1 MTGEINNLGH
11 AQKVASLLAAIDVKR
26 YGKTRNYVSGSVTE
40 LGPYVSRGVIS
51 TRMVWAYL
59 LGRGHS
65 FEEMFGFVQQLAWRD
80 FFQRVWQGL
89 GDGINEDIRR
99 EQEDVVH
106 QLISAAIAAGN
117 TGIEGIDTGIS
128 RLKETGYMHN
138 HLRMYTAFLTAN
150 LAGAHWRLPAQWM
163 YAHLLD
169 GDWGSNALSWQWVAG
184 TFSNKKYIANQENI
198 NRYTQTNQRGTD
210 LDVDYESLAIAP
222 VPEDLKAQTTAEA
235 VLPHGDCDESALKLA
250 VAKYGLPVFEL
261 GSSKKENSQLENSQL
276 ENTSLE
282 NQIIDNRIV
291 IHNYYQLDPQ
301 FQSALP
307 GTRLLLLEPSVFDR
321 YPIASHCVDFMLSL
335 AMEIPNVQVFVGEF
349 DELVGAL
356 GPFGH
361 VEIVYQEHPL
371 NRHYRGNE
379 IPRDWLA
386 PEVEDSFSSFF
397 SYWKKVEKSLRKEFK
412 EVRGY

>member
-1 MTGEINNLGH
+1 MTEETNKLGH
-11 AQKVASLLAAIDVKR
+11 AEKVASLLAAIDVKR

-51 TRMVWAYL
+51 TRAIWAYL
-59 LGRGHS
+59 LRRGHS

-80 FFQRVWQGL
+80 FFQRVWQAL

-99 EQEDVVH
+99 EQEGVIH
-106 QLISAAIAAGN
+106 RLFPAAIAAGN

-128 RLKETGYMHN
+128 RLKDTGYMHN

-198 NRYTQTNQRGTD
+198 NRYTQTNQRGTY

-222 VPEDLKAQTTAEA
+222 VPDVLKKPFTVEE
-235 VLPHGDCDESALKLA
+235 VLPFVDCDADALRLA
-250 VAKYGLPVFEL
+250 VAKFGLPMWAL
-261 GSSKKENSQLENSQL
+261 
-276 ENTSLE
+276 
-282 NQIIDNRIV
+282 DNPIMDDRLV

-307 GTRLLLLEPSVFDR
+307 GTRLLLLEPSVFAR

-335 AMEIPNVQVFVGEF
+335 AKEIPKVQVFVGEF

-356 GPFGH
+356 EPFGH

-371 NRHYRGNE
+371 NRHYRGTE

-386 PEVEDSFSSFF
+386 PEVEGSFSSFF
-397 SYWKKVEKSLRKEFK
+397 SYWKKVEKSLRKEYK

>member
-1 MTGEINNLGH
+1 MTGETNKLGH
-11 AQKVASLLAAIDVKR
+11 AEKVASLLAAIDVKR

-51 TRMVWAYL
+51 TRIVWAYL

-99 EQEDVVH
+99 EQEGVVH
-106 QLISAAIAAGN
+106 RLLPAAIVAGN

-128 RLKETGYMHN
+128 RLKDTGYMHN

-198 NRYTQTNQRGTD
+198 NRYTQTNQRGTY

-235 VLPHGDCDESALKLA
+235 VLPHGDCDESALKSA
-250 VAKYGLPVFEL
+250 VTKYGLPLFVL
-261 GSSKKENSQLENSQL
+261 GSSMKENALLENSQL
-276 ENTSLE
+276 ENASLE
-282 NQIIDNRIV
+282 VVDNRIV

-335 AMEIPNVQVFVGEF
+335 AMEIPNVKVFVGEF
-349 DELVGAL
+349 DELVGTL
-356 GPFGH
+356 EPFGH
-361 VEIVYQEHPL
+361 VKVVYQEHPL

-386 PEVEDSFSSFF
+386 PEVEGSFSSFF

>member
-1 MTGEINNLGH
+1 MTVH
-11 AQKVASLLAAIDVKR
+11 ADKVQSLLSAIDVKR
-26 YGKTRNYVSGSVTE
+26 YGKTRNYVSGSVSE

-51 TRMVWAYL
+51 TRMIWTYL
-59 LGRGHS
+59 LQRGHS

-89 GDGINEDIRR
+89 GDGINVDIRR
-99 EQEDVVH
+99 EQEGVLHRVFP
-106 QLISAAIAAGN
+106 AAIAAGN
-117 TGIEGIDTGIS
+117 TGIEGIDVGIQ
-128 RLKETGYMHN
+128 RLLSTGYMHN

-169 GDWGSNALSWQWVAG
+169 GDWGSNALSWQWVSG

-198 NRYTQTNQRGTD
+198 NRYTNTNQGGTY
-210 LDVDYESLAIAP
+210 LDVEYETLAEEP
-222 VPEDLKAQTTAEA
+222 VPEVLKPTLQAAEA
-235 VLPHGDCDESALKLA
+235 LPFSACDATSLQLA
-250 VAKYGLPVFEL
+250 VTKYGLPMFGL
-261 GSSKKENSQLENSQL
+261 GSSTKDNTMLENASQ
-276 ENTSLE
+276 ET
-282 NQIIDNRIV
+282 QIIDNRLV

-301 FQSALP
+301 FQSAIA
-307 GTRLLLLEPSVFDR
+307 GTRLLLLEPSVFQR

-356 GPFGH
+356 GPFGN

-386 PEVEDSFSSFF
+386 PDVEGSFSSFF
-397 SYWKKVEKSLRKEFK
+397 SYWKKVEKSVRKEYK

>member
-1 MTGEINNLGH
+1 MTGETNKLGH
-11 AQKVASLLAAIDVKR
+11 AETVASLLAAIDVKR

-40 LGPYVSRGVIS
+40 LGPYVSRGVVS
-51 TRMVWAYL
+51 TRAIWAYL

-99 EQEDVVH
+99 EQEGVIH
-106 QLISAAIAAGN
+106 RLLPAAIAAGN

-128 RLKETGYMHN
+128 RLKDTGYMHN

-169 GDWGSNALSWQWVAG
+169 GDWGSNALSWQWVSG

-198 NRYTQTNQRGTD
+198 NRYTQTNQRGTY

-222 VPEDLKAQTTAEA
+222 VPDVLKKPFTVEE
-235 VLPHGDCDESALKLA
+235 VLPFADCDADALRLA
-250 VAKYGLPVFEL
+250 VAKFGLPL
-261 GSSKKENSQLENSQL
+261 WAL
-276 ENTSLE
+276 
-282 NQIIDNRIV
+282 DNPIMDDRLV

-307 GTRLLLLEPSVFDR
+307 GTRLLLLEPSVFAQ
-321 YPIASHCVDFMLSL
+321 YPIASHCVAFMLAL
-335 AMEIPNVQVFVGEF
+335 ATEIPNVQVFVGEF

-356 GPFGH
+356 EPFGH

-371 NRHYRGNE
+371 NRHYRGAE

-386 PEVEDSFSSFF
+386 PEVEGSFSSFF
-397 SYWKKVEKSLRKEFK
+397 SYWKKVEKSLRKEYK

>member
-1 MTGEINNLGH
+1 
-11 AQKVASLLAAIDVKR
+11 
-26 YGKTRNYVSGSVTE
+26 
-40 LGPYVSRGVIS
+40 
-51 TRMVWAYL
+51 MVWAYL

-99 EQEDVVH
+99 EQEGVVH
-106 QLISAAIAAGN
+106 RLISAAIAAGN

-169 GDWGSNALSWQWVAG
+169 GDWGSNALSWQWVSG

-198 NRYTQTNQRGTD
+198 NRYTQTNQRGTYLD
-210 LDVDYESLAIAP
+210 LEYETLAEEP
-222 VPEDLKAQTTAEA
+222 VPEVLKPTLQAAEA
-235 VLPHGDCDESALKLA
+235 LPFSECDATSLQLA
-250 VAKYGLPVFEL
+250 VTKYGLPMFGL
-261 GSSKKENSQLENSQL
+261 GSSMKENALLENSQF
-276 ENTSLE
+276 ENASLE
-282 NQIIDNRIV
+282 NQVVDNRLV
-291 IHNYYQLDPQ
+291 IYNYYQLDPL
-301 FQSALP
+301 FQSSLP
-307 GTRLLLLEPSVFDR
+307 GTRLLLLEPSVFER
-321 YPIASHCVDFMLSL
+321 YPIASHCIDFMLSL

-386 PEVEDSFSSFF
+386 PEVEGSFSSFF
-397 SYWKKVEKSLRKEFK
+397 SYWKKVEKSLRREYK

>member
-11 AQKVASLLAAIDVKR
+11 SEKVASLLAAIDVKR

-99 EQEDVVH
+99 EQEGMVH
-106 QLISAAIAAGN
+106 RLISAAIAAGN
-117 TGIEGIDTGIS
+117 TGIEGIDVGIQ
-128 RLKETGYMHN
+128 RLLSTGYMHN

-169 GDWGSNALSWQWVAG
+169 GDWGSNALSWQWVSG

-198 NRYTQTNQRGTD
+198 NRYTQTNQRGTYLD
-210 LDVDYESLAIAP
+210 LEYETLAEEP
-222 VPEDLKAQTTAEA
+222 VPEVLKPTLQAAEA
-235 VLPHGDCDESALKLA
+235 LPFSECDATSLQLA
-250 VAKYGLPVFEL
+250 VTKYGLPMFGL
-261 GSSKKENSQLENSQL
+261 GSSMKENALLENSQF
-276 ENTSLE
+276 ENASLE
-282 NQIIDNRIV
+282 NQVVDNRLV
-291 IHNYYQLDPQ
+291 IYNYYQLDPL
-301 FQSALP
+301 FQSSLP
-307 GTRLLLLEPSVFDR
+307 GTRLLLLEPSVFER
-321 YPIASHCVDFMLSL
+321 YPIASHCIDFMLSL

-386 PEVEDSFSSFF
+386 PEVEGSFSSFF
-397 SYWKKVEKSLRKEFK
+397 SYWKKVEKSLRREYK

>member
-1 MTGEINNLGH
+1 MTVH
-11 AQKVASLLAAIDVKR
+11 ADKVQSLLSAIDVKR
-26 YGKTRNYVSGSVTE
+26 YGKTRNYVSGSVSE

-51 TRMVWAYL
+51 TRIVWTYL
-59 LGRGHS
+59 LQRGHS

-89 GDGINEDIRR
+89 GDGINVDIRR
-99 EQEDVVH
+99 EQEGMVH
-106 QLISAAIAAGN
+106 RALPAAIAAGN

-169 GDWGSNALSWQWVAG
+169 GDWGSNALSWQWVSG

-198 NRYTQTNQRGTD
+198 NRYTNTNQGGTF
-210 LDVDYESLAIAP
+210 LDVEYETLAEEP
-222 VPEDLKAQTTAEA
+222 VPEVLKPTLQAAEA
-235 VLPHGDCDESALKLA
+235 LPYSACDATSLQLA
-250 VAKYGLPVFEL
+250 VTKFGLPLFGL
-261 GSSKKENSQLENSQL
+261 GNSMKENSQLENSQF
-276 ENTSLE
+276 ENASLE
-282 NQIIDNRIV
+282 NQVVGNRIV

-301 FQSALP
+301 FQSAIA
-307 GTRLLLLEPSVFDR
+307 GTRLLLLEPNVFER
-321 YPIASHCVDFMLSL
+321 YPIASQCVDFMLSL

-349 DELVGAL
+349 DDLVGAL
-356 GPFGH
+356 EPLGN

-371 NRHYRGNE
+371 NQHYRGTE
-379 IPRDWLA
+379 ISRDWLA
-386 PEVEDSFSSFF
+386 PDVEGSFSSFF
-397 SYWKKVEKSLRKEFK
+397 SYWKKVEKSLRKEYK

>member
-1 MTGEINNLGH
+1 MTVH
-11 AQKVASLLAAIDVKR
+11 ADKVQSLLSAIDVKR
-26 YGKTRNYVSGSVTE
+26 YGKTRNYVSGSVSE

-51 TRMVWAYL
+51 TRMVWTYL
-59 LGRGHS
+59 LQRGHS

-99 EQEDVVH
+99 EQEGVLHRVFP
-106 QLISAAIAAGN
+106 AAIAAGN
-117 TGIEGIDTGIS
+117 TGIEGIDVGIQ
-128 RLKETGYMHN
+128 RLLSTGYMHN

-169 GDWGSNALSWQWVAG
+169 GDWGSNALSWQWVSG

-198 NRYTQTNQRGTD
+198 NRYTHTNQRGTY
-210 LDVDYESLAIAP
+210 LDMEYETLAEEP
-222 VPEDLKAQTTAEA
+222 VPEVLKPTLQAAEA
-235 VLPHGDCDESALKLA
+235 LPFSECDATSLQLA
-250 VAKYGLPVFEL
+250 VTKYGLPLFGL
-261 GSSKKENSQLENSQL
+261 GSSMKENALLENSQF
-276 ENTSLE
+276 ENASLE
-282 NQIIDNRIV
+282 NQVVDNRLV
-291 IHNYYQLDPQ
+291 IYNYYQLDPL
-301 FQSALP
+301 FQSSLP
-307 GTRLLLLEPSVFDR
+307 GTRLLLLEPSVFER
-321 YPIASHCVDFMLSL
+321 YPIASQCIDFMLSL

-386 PEVEDSFSSFF
+386 PEVEGSFSSFF
-397 SYWKKVEKSLRKEFK
+397 SYWKKVEKSLRREYK

>member
-1 MTGEINNLGH
+1 MTVH
-11 AQKVASLLAAIDVKR
+11 ADKVQSLLSAIDVKR

-51 TRMVWAYL
+51 TRVVWAYL
-59 LGRGHS
+59 LGRGHG
-65 FEEMFGFVQQLAWRD
+65 FEEMFGLVQQLAWRD

-99 EQEDVVH
+99 EQEGVLHRVFP
-106 QLISAAIAAGN
+106 AAIAAGN
-117 TGIEGIDTGIS
+117 TGIEGIDVGIQ
-128 RLKETGYMHN
+128 RLLSTGYMHN

-169 GDWGSNALSWQWVAG
+169 GDWGSNALSWQWVSG

-198 NRYTQTNQRGTD
+198 NRYTHTNQRGTYLD
-210 LDVDYESLAIAP
+210 LEYETLAEEP
-222 VPEDLKAQTTAEA
+222 VPEVLKPTLQAAEA
-235 VLPHGDCDESALKLA
+235 LPFSECDATSLQLA
-250 VAKYGLPVFEL
+250 VTKYGLPMFGL
-261 GSSKKENSQLENSQL
+261 GSSMKENALLENVSQD
-276 ENTSLE
+276 T
-282 NQIIDNRIV
+282 QIIDNRLV
-291 IHNYYQLDPQ
+291 IYNYYQLDPL
-301 FQSALP
+301 FQSSLT
-307 GTRLLLLEPSVFDR
+307 GTRLLLLEPSVFER
-321 YPIASHCVDFMLSL
+321 YPIASHCIDFMLAL

-349 DELVGAL
+349 DDLVGAL

-371 NRHYRGNE
+371 NQHYRGTE
-379 IPRDWLA
+379 ISRDWLA
-386 PEVEDSFSSFF
+386 PEVEGSFSSFF
-397 SYWKKVEKSLRKEFK
+397 SYWKKVEKSLRREYK

>member
-1 MTGEINNLGH
+1 MMGEINNLGH
-11 AQKVASLLAAIDVKR
+11 SEKVASLLAAIDVKR
-26 YGKTRNYVSGSVTE
+26 YGKTRNYVSGSVSE

-59 LGRGHS
+59 LQRGHS

-89 GDGINEDIRR
+89 GDGINVDIRR
-99 EQEDVVH
+99 EQEGVLHRVFP
-106 QLISAAIAAGN
+106 AAIAAGN
-117 TGIEGIDTGIS
+117 TGIEGIDVGIQ
-128 RLKETGYMHN
+128 RLLLTGYMHN

-169 GDWGSNALSWQWVAG
+169 GDWGSNALSWQWVSG

-198 NRYTQTNQRGTD
+198 NRYTNTNQGGTY
-210 LDVDYESLAIAP
+210 LDVEYEKLAEEP
-222 VPEDLKAQTTAEA
+222 VPEVLKPTLQAAEA
-235 VLPHGDCDESALKLA
+235 LPFSECDATSLQLA
-250 VAKYGLPVFEL
+250 VTTYGLPMFGL
-261 GSSKKENSQLENSQL
+261 GSSTKENSMLENASQDK
-276 ENTSLE
+276 
-282 NQIIDNRIV
+282 QIIDGCIV
-291 IHNYYQLDPQ
+291 IHNYYQLDPL
-301 FQSALP
+301 FQSLLP
-307 GTRLLLLEPSVFDR
+307 GTRLLLLEPSVFER

-335 AMEIPNVQVFVGEF
+335 AIEIPNVQVFVGEF
-349 DELVGAL
+349 DDLVGAL

-371 NRHYRGNE
+371 NQHYRGNE

-386 PEVEDSFSSFF
+386 PEVEGSFPSFF
-397 SYWKKVEKSLRKEFK
+397 SYWKKVEKSLRREYK

>member
-1 MTGEINNLGH
+1 MTGETNKLGH
-11 AQKVASLLAAIDVKR
+11 AEKVASLLAAIDVKR

-40 LGPYVSRGVIS
+40 LGPYVSRGVVS
-51 TRMVWAYL
+51 TRAMWAYL

-99 EQEDVVH
+99 EQEGVIH
-106 QLISAAIAAGN
+106 RLLPAAIAAGN

-128 RLKETGYMHN
+128 RLKDTGYMHN

-198 NRYTQTNQRGTD
+198 NRYTQTNQRGTY

-222 VPEDLKAQTTAEA
+222 VPDVLKKPFTVDE
-235 VLPHGDCDESALKLA
+235 VLPFADCDADALRLA
-250 VAKYGLPVFEL
+250 VAKFGLPL
-261 GSSKKENSQLENSQL
+261 WAL
-276 ENTSLE
+276 
-282 NQIIDNRIV
+282 DNPIMDDRLV

-301 FQSALP
+301 FQSARP
-307 GTRLLLLEPSVFDR
+307 GTRLLLLEPSVFAQ
-321 YPIASHCVDFMLSL
+321 YPIASHCVAFMLAL
-335 AMEIPNVQVFVGEF
+335 ATEIPNVQVFVGEF
-349 DELVGAL
+349 DAL
-356 GPFGH
+356 MQSLASPGN
-361 VEIVYQEHPL
+361 VEILYQEHQL
-371 NRHYRGNE
+371 NRHYRGTE

-386 PEVEDSFSSFF
+386 PEVEGSFSSFF
-397 SYWKKVEKSLRKEFK
+397 SYWKKVEKSLRKEYK

>member
-1 MTGEINNLGH
+1 MTGETNNLGH
-11 AQKVASLLAAIDVKR
+11 SEKVVSLLAAIDVKR

-106 QLISAAIAAGN
+106 RLISAAIAAGN
-117 TGIEGIDTGIS
+117 TGIEGIDVGIQ
-128 RLKETGYMHN
+128 RLLSTGYMHN

-198 NRYTQTNQRGTD
+198 NRYTQTNQRGTY

-222 VPEDLKAQTTAEA
+222 VPDVLKKPFTVEE
-235 VLPHGDCDESALKLA
+235 VLPFADCDADALRLA
-250 VAKYGLPVFEL
+250 VAKFGLPVFGL
-261 GSSKKENSQLENSQL
+261 GSSMKENALLENALL

-282 NQIIDNRIV
+282 VVDNRIV

-335 AMEIPNVQVFVGEF
+335 AMEIPNVKVFVGEF
-349 DELVGAL
+349 DELVGTL
-356 GPFGH
+356 EPLGH
-361 VEIVYQEHPL
+361 VKVVYQEHPL

-386 PEVEDSFSSFF
+386 PEVEGSFSSFF

>member
-1 MTGEINNLGH
+1 M
-11 AQKVASLLAAIDVKR
+11 
-26 YGKTRNYVSGSVTE
+26 
-40 LGPYVSRGVIS
+40 
-51 TRMVWAYL
+51 
-59 LGRGHS
+59 
-65 FEEMFGFVQQLAWRD
+65 
-80 FFQRVWQGL
+80 
-89 GDGINEDIRR
+89 DIRR
-99 EQEDVVH
+99 EQEGVLHRVFP
-106 QLISAAIAAGN
+106 AAIAAGN

-169 GDWGSNALSWQWVAG
+169 GDWGSNALSWQWVSG

-198 NRYTQTNQRGTD
+198 NRYTHTNQRGTY
-210 LDVDYESLAIAP
+210 LDTEYESLAIAP
-222 VPEDLKAQTTAEA
+222 VPGDLKAQASAEA
-235 VLPHGDCDESALKLA
+235 VLPLGDCDESALKLA
-250 VAKYGLPVFEL
+250 VAKYGLPVFGL
-261 GSSKKENSQLENSQL
+261 GSSMKENSQLENSQL
-276 ENTSLE
+276 EIASLDK
-282 NQIIDNRIV
+282 QIVGDRLV

-301 FQSALP
+301 FQSAIA
-307 GTRLLLLEPSVFDR
+307 GTRLLLLEPSVFKR

-349 DELVGAL
+349 DDLVGAL

-371 NRHYRGNE
+371 NRHYRGTE
-379 IPRDWLA
+379 ISRDWLA
-386 PEVEDSFSSFF
+386 PEVEGSFSSFF
-397 SYWKKVEKSLRKEFK
+397 SYWKKVEKSLRREYK

>member
-1 MTGEINNLGH
+1 MTVH
-11 AQKVASLLAAIDVKR
+11 ADKVQSLLSAIDVKR
-26 YGKTRNYVSGSVTE
+26 YGKTRNYVSGSVSE

-51 TRMVWAYL
+51 TRMVWTYL
-59 LGRGHS
+59 LQRGHS

-99 EQEDVVH
+99 EQEGVLHRVFP
-106 QLISAAIAAGN
+106 AAIAAGN
-117 TGIEGIDTGIS
+117 TGIEGIDVGIQ
-128 RLKETGYMHN
+128 RLLSTGYMHN

-169 GDWGSNALSWQWVAG
+169 GDWGSNALSWQWVSG

-198 NRYTQTNQRGTD
+198 NRYTHTNQRGTY
-210 LDVDYESLAIAP
+210 LDMEYETLAEEP
-222 VPEDLKAQTTAEA
+222 VPEVLKPTLQAAEA
-235 VLPHGDCDESALKLA
+235 LPFSECDATSLQLA
-250 VAKYGLPVFEL
+250 VTKYGLPMFGL
-261 GSSKKENSQLENSQL
+261 GSSMKENALLENSQF
-276 ENTSLE
+276 ENASLE
-282 NQIIDNRIV
+282 NQVVDNRLV
-291 IHNYYQLDPQ
+291 IYNYYQLDPL
-301 FQSALP
+301 FQSSLP
-307 GTRLLLLEPSVFDR
+307 GTRLLLLEPSVFER
-321 YPIASHCVDFMLSL
+321 YPIASQCIDFMLSL

-386 PEVEDSFSSFF
+386 PEVEGSFSSFF
-397 SYWKKVEKSLRKEFK
+397 SYWKKVEKSLRREYK

>member
-1 MTGEINNLGH
+1 MTVH
-11 AQKVASLLAAIDVKR
+11 ADKVQSLLSAIDVKR
-26 YGKTRNYVSGSVTE
+26 YGKTRNYVSGSVSE

-51 TRMVWAYL
+51 TRMVWTYL
-59 LGRGHS
+59 LQRGHS

-99 EQEDVVH
+99 EQEGVLH
-106 QLISAAIAAGN
+106 RLFPAAIAAGN
-117 TGIEGIDTGIS
+117 TGIEGIDVGIQ
-128 RLKETGYMHN
+128 RLLSTGYMHN

-169 GDWGSNALSWQWVAG
+169 GDWGSNALSWQWVSG

-198 NRYTQTNQRGTD
+198 NRYTHTNQRGTY
-210 LDVDYESLAIAP
+210 LDMEYETLAEEP
-222 VPEDLKAQTTAEA
+222 VPEVLKPTLQAAEA
-235 VLPHGDCDESALKLA
+235 LPFSECDATSLQLA
-250 VAKYGLPVFEL
+250 VTKYGLPMFGL
-261 GSSKKENSQLENSQL
+261 GSSMKGNSQLENA
-276 ENTSLE
+276 SLE
-282 NQIIDNRIV
+282 NQVVGNRIV
-291 IHNYYQLDPQ
+291 IHNYYQLDPL
-301 FQSALP
+301 FQLSLP
-307 GTRLLLLEPSVFDR
+307 GTRLLLLEPSVFER
-321 YPIASHCVDFMLSL
+321 YPIASQCIDFMLSL

-371 NRHYRGNE
+371 NQDYRGKE
-379 IPRDWLA
+379 ISREWLA
-386 PEVEDSFSSFF
+386 PEVEGSFSSFF
-397 SYWKKVEKSLRKEFK
+397 SYWKKVEKSLRKEYK

>member
-1 MTGEINNLGH
+1 MTGETNKLGH
-11 AQKVASLLAAIDVKR
+11 AEKVASLLAAIDVKR

-40 LGPYVSRGVIS
+40 LGPYVSRGVVS
-51 TRMVWAYL
+51 TRAIWAYL
-59 LGRGHS
+59 LRRGHS

-99 EQEDVVH
+99 EQEGVIH
-106 QLISAAIAAGN
+106 RLLPAAIAAGN

-128 RLKETGYMHN
+128 RLKDTGYMHN

-169 GDWGSNALSWQWVAG
+169 GDWGSNALSWQWVSG

-198 NRYTQTNQRGTD
+198 NRYTQTNQRGTF

-222 VPEDLKAQTTAEA
+222 VPDVLKKPFTVEE
-235 VLPHGDCDESALKLA
+235 VLPFVDCDADALRLA
-250 VAKYGLPVFEL
+250 VAKFGLPMWAL
-261 GSSKKENSQLENSQL
+261 
-276 ENTSLE
+276 
-282 NQIIDNRIV
+282 DNPIMGDRLV

-307 GTRLLLLEPSVFDR
+307 GTRLLLLEPSVFAQ
-321 YPIASHCVDFMLSL
+321 YPIASHCVAFMLSL
-335 AMEIPNVQVFVGEF
+335 AKEIPNVQVFVGEF

-356 GPFGH
+356 EPFGY

-371 NRHYRGNE
+371 NRHYRGTE

-386 PEVEDSFSSFF
+386 PEVEGSFSSFF
-397 SYWKKVEKSLRKEFK
+397 SYWKKVEKSLRKEYK

>member
-1 MTGEINNLGH
+1 MTGKANNPGH
-11 AQKVASLLAAIDVKR
+11 SEKVASLLAAIDVKR
-26 YGKTRNYVSGSVTE
+26 YGKTRNYVSGSVSE

-51 TRMVWAYL
+51 TRMVWTYL
-59 LGRGHS
+59 LQRGHS

-99 EQEDVVH
+99 EQEGVLHRVFP
-106 QLISAAIAAGN
+106 AAIAAGN
-117 TGIEGIDTGIS
+117 TGIEGIDVGIQ
-128 RLKETGYMHN
+128 RLLSTGYMHN

-169 GDWGSNALSWQWVAG
+169 GDWGSNALSWQWVSG

-198 NRYTQTNQRGTD
+198 NRYTHTNQRGTY
-210 LDVDYESLAIAP
+210 LDMEYETLAEEP
-222 VPEDLKAQTTAEA
+222 VPEVLKPTLQAAEA
-235 VLPHGDCDESALKLA
+235 LPFSECDATSLQLA
-250 VAKYGLPVFEL
+250 VTKYGLPLFGL
-261 GSSKKENSQLENSQL
+261 GSSMKENALLENSQF
-276 ENTSLE
+276 ENASLE
-282 NQIIDNRIV
+282 NQVVDNRLV
-291 IHNYYQLDPQ
+291 IYNYYQLDPL
-301 FQSALP
+301 FQSSLP
-307 GTRLLLLEPSVFDR
+307 GTRLLLLEPSVFER
-321 YPIASHCVDFMLSL
+321 YPIASQCIDFMLSL

-386 PEVEDSFSSFF
+386 PEVEGSFSSFF
-397 SYWKKVEKSLRKEFK
+397 SYWKKVEKSLRREYK

>member
-1 MTGEINNLGH
+1 MTVH
-11 AQKVASLLAAIDVKR
+11 ADKVRSLLSAIDVKR

-51 TRMVWAYL
+51 TRVVWAYL
-59 LGRGHS
+59 LGRGHG
-65 FEEMFGFVQQLAWRD
+65 FEEMFGLVQQLAWRD

-89 GDGINEDIRR
+89 GDGINDDIRR
-99 EQEDVVH
+99 EQEGVLHRVFP
-106 QLISAAIAAGN
+106 AAIAAGN
-117 TGIEGIDTGIS
+117 TGIEGIDVGIQ
-128 RLKETGYMHN
+128 RLLSTGYMHN

-169 GDWGSNALSWQWVAG
+169 GDWGSNALSWQWVSG

-198 NRYTQTNQRGTD
+198 NRYTNTNQGGTY
-210 LDVDYESLAIAP
+210 LDVEYETLAEQP
-222 VPEDLKAQTTAEA
+222 VPEVLKPTLQAAEA
-235 VLPHGDCDESALKLA
+235 LPFSACDATSLQLA
-250 VAKYGLPVFEL
+250 VTKYGLPLFGL
-261 GSSKKENSQLENSQL
+261 GSSMKENPQLENASQD
-276 ENTSLE
+276 T
-282 NQIIDNRIV
+282 QIVDNRLV
-291 IHNYYQLDPQ
+291 IHNYYQLDPL
-301 FQSALP
+301 FQSALS
-307 GTRLLLLEPSVFDR
+307 GTRLLLLEPSIFKQ
-321 YPIASHCVDFMLSL
+321 YPIASHCVDFMLAL

-349 DELVGAL
+349 HELVGAL

-361 VEIVYQEHPL
+361 VKIVYQEHPL

-386 PEVEDSFSSFF
+386 PEVEGSFSSFF